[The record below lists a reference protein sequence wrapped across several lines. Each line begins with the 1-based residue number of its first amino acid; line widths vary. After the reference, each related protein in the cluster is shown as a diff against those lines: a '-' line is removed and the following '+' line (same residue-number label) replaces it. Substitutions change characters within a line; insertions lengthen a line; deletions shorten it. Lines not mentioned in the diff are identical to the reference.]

1 MKRIYRDV
9 LVMWLLLFSSFAQA
23 QSSARVLSATIVT
36 QKNEA
41 VEGVSLTVV
50 SSLGQKYATSDSQGN
65 FSIEVPDLPLTLK
78 IEGRFIATRE
88 VRLGRHDPTTD
99 LVIRVEFQIP
109 PIHQSLVI
117 TAAALDPTI
126 DHHNDVV
133 YKNTLF
139 SRDDQLLFN

>member
-23 QSSARVLSATIVT
+23 QSSARVLSAIIVT

-78 IEGRFIATRE
+78 IEGRFIATR
-88 VRLGRHDPTTD
+88 
-99 LVIRVEFQIP
+99 
-109 PIHQSLVI
+109 
-117 TAAALDPTI
+117 
-126 DHHNDVV
+126 
-133 YKNTLF
+133 
-139 SRDDQLLFN
+139 